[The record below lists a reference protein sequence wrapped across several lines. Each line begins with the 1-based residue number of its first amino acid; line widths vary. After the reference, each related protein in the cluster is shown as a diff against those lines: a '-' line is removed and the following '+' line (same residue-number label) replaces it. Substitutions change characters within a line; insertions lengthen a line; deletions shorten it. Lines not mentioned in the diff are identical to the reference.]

1 MPSIFI
7 PVKSYQD
14 TIQSLKNQIET
25 SNTNTSNADIELI
38 KNLIVGY
45 VTAPNAIAKN
55 QILKLISSVLN
66 LSESECVR
74 IGLKSSSTSGGW
86 FSRSSNDNINNNV
99 SITEAFVAFL
109 EKESQP
115 RVSANLLTIHENDP
129 TTATRKSSTSSN
141 SGIDPGSSNASN
153 SENPAPIL
161 LGENTL
167 LTSYN
172 SRNSSSILKN
182 ILHQDET

>member
-1 MPSIFI
+1 MCTIFI
-7 PVKSYQD
+7 SVKSYQD
-14 TIQSLKNQIET
+14 TIQSLKNQLET
-25 SNTNTSNADIELI
+25 SNANTSNADIDLI

-45 VTAPNAIAKN
+45 VTAPNATAKN

-74 IGLKSSSTSGGW
+74 IGLKSSNTGGGW

-115 RVSANLLTIHENDP
+115 RVNANLLTIHEKET

-141 SGIDPGSSNASN
+141 SGIENSGNNANSS

-182 ILHQDET
+182 ILHDET